1 MQSNSNVNA
10 MYSYKHDQCRLLMQ
24 MLIKNRS
31 PHHQIISK
39 HQLNKPSN
47 GYTHTDQ
54 HSLNPTQDHKHHT
67 KPKNNICQNLLKK
80 KNLDHRITF
89 QIKNPVGEGN
99 PFQSKKSKPKPTK
112 KNLNSREKE
121 KTNRCHQS
129 REA

>member
-31 PHHQIISK
+31 PHHQIINK
-39 HQLNKPSN
+39 HQLSKPSN

-54 HSLNPTQDHKHHT
+54 HFLNPTQDHKHHT
-67 KPKNNICQNLLKK
+67 KPKITFVKTFKKK

-99 PFQSKKSKPKPTK
+99 PFQSNKSKPKPTK
-112 KNLNSREKE
+112 KKNSREKE